1 VLPDSSPAQDA
12 ADQERVSR
20 DRLRATFE
28 RAAGSYHQARPDYPG
43 ELYDC
48 LLTAADLTTGDN
60 LVEVGCGTGKAT
72 LPLARIGF
80 AITCLEPGPQ
90 LAAQASRNLADYPA
104 VRVVQSSFED
114 WHPDQRTRA
123 DLVFAATAWHWVD
136 PAVRYQR
143 AWAAL
148 RPGGHLAI
156 WTATHVVPAGGDR
169 FFAEIQEIYDEIGE
183 GLPAG
188 TRFPGPGEVPDEC
201 ADMEASGLF
210 SVTVVRQF
218 DWVVEYDAGQYIALL
233 DTFSSHIDMARWQR
247 DRLYGEIRRR
257 LAGRPGDRLRRH
269 WGAALQ
275 VARRL
280 ENPMQAGSPGGL
292 LVPSAHSRA
301 GQIWH

>member
-1 VLPDSSPAQDA
+1 VIPDSAGLGTA
-12 ADQERVSR
+12 GQERVTR
-20 DRLRATFE
+20 ERLRVTFE
-28 RAAGSYHQARPDYPG
+28 QAAGSYHQARPDYPG

-48 LLTAADLTTGDN
+48 LLAAADLTTGDN

-156 WTATHVVPAGGDR
+156 WTATHIVPAGGDR
-169 FFAEIQEIYDEIGE
+169 FFADIQEIYDEIGE

-188 TRFPGPGEVPDEC
+188 TRFPERGEVPDEC

-210 SVTVVRQF
+210 SVTRVRQF
-218 DWVVEYDAGQYIALL
+218 DWAVEYDAGQYIALL
-233 DTFSSHIDMARWQR
+233 DTFSSHIDMAQWQR

-257 LAGRPGDRLRRH
+257 LARRPEGRLRRH

-280 ENPMQAGSPGGL
+280 EN
-292 LVPSAHSRA
+292 
-301 GQIWH
+301 